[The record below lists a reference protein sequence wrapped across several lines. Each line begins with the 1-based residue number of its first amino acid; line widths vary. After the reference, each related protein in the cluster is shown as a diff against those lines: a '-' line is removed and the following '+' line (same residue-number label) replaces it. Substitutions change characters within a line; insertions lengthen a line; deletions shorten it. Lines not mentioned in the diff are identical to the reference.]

1 MLPRDAEIRPD
12 EPHGRNAPKADDDAR
27 LQQPELPL
35 EPAEAGVL
43 LLRLRVAVSGR
54 AAFDDIAD
62 IAVVPPEVDDR
73 QHVVEQLPGRADEWL
88 AAQVLLLA
96 GAFPDEDDGRG
107 AWSDAE
113 HDAVARGSKAAA
125 RAARAGRAQ
134 GIELIHGGPPCPDGL
149 PDGARAWRASSR
161 GGD

>member
-1 MLPRDAEIRPD
+1 MEHVVGIRRYPEVALRALLEERLPRGAALSGKITIRK
-12 EPHGRNAPKADDDAR
+12 EAHGYLWIETAD
-27 LQQPELPL
+27 
-35 EPAEAGVL
+35 
-43 LLRLRVAVSGR
+43 
-54 AAFDDIAD
+54 
-62 IAVVPPEVDDR
+62 
-73 QHVVEQLPGRADEWL
+73 

-149 PDGARAWRASSR
+149 PDGARAWRAFLR
-161 GGD
+161 GGG